1 VLVLVI
7 VMGRA
12 RFLERRALRASI
24 SGVLGGDSFRCW
36 EGFARE
42 LLGGHI

>member
-1 VLVLVI
+1 MLVLVI

-24 SGVLGGDSFRCW
+24 SGVLGGDYFVA
-36 EGFARE
+36 GKDLRE
-42 LLGGHI
+42 NC